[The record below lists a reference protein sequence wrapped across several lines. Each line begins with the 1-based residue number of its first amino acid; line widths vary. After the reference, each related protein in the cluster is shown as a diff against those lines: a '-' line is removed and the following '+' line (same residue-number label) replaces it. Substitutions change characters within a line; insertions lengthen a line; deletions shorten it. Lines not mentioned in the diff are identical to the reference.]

1 MSGLIDSIRDSI
13 AAGDTNHK
21 EEASSN
27 IQQTLE
33 IASRKLLDKVATNQ
47 VDLDVKDIKDL
58 AAVSSLLSQSDDGSS
73 ATGTPQAPSGIAD
86 VFSDNNLAVS
96 KDPSD
101 DTKQVSQDD
110 LISLSTEDINK
121 MVKDQFKKQNS
132 INYQKNEA

>member
-58 AAVSSLLSQSDDGSS
+58 AAVSSLLSQSDDGSG
-73 ATGTPQAPSGIAD
+73 AMGTPQAPSGMVD
-86 VFSDNNLAVS
+86 VFSNNNLAVS

-101 DTKQVSQDD
+101 DTKQISQDE
-110 LISLSTEDINK
+110 LINFSTEDINK
-121 MVKDQFKKQNS
+121 MVKDQFKKQND

>member
-13 AAGDTNHK
+13 AAGDANHK

-58 AAVSSLLSQSDDGSS
+58 AAISSLLSQSDDSS
-73 ATGTPQAPSGIAD
+73 GATGTPQAPSGMAD

-101 DTKQVSQDD
+101 DTKQISQDE
-110 LISLSTEDINK
+110 LINFSTEDINK
-121 MVKDQFKKQNS
+121 MVKDQFKKQND

>member
-13 AAGDTNHK
+13 ANGDTNHK

-58 AAVSSLLSQSDDGSS
+58 AAVSSLLNQAGGDDG
-73 ATGTPQAPSGIAD
+73 ATGTPQAPSGISEAL
-86 VFSDNNLAVS
+86 SDIVQVV
-96 KDPSD
+96 KDPD
-101 DTKQVSQDD
+101 GKEEVSQDD
-110 LISLSTEDINK
+110 IASLSTEDINK
-121 MVKDQFKKQNS
+121 MVKDQFKKQND

>member
-58 AAVSSLLSQSDDGSS
+58 AAVSSLLSQSDDSS
-73 ATGTPQAPSGIAD
+73 GATGTPQAPSGIAD

-101 DTKQVSQDD
+101 ATKQISQDE
-110 LISLSTEDINK
+110 LINFSTEDINK

-132 INYQKNEA
+132 INYKANEG